1 MIINRYIFS
10 QIHLGTLLT
19 LMVLVSLS
27 LIFVFIAELEDLGRG
42 YYSLLH
48 IVEYVGLLFPG
59 KVVEF
64 MPLAVMLGTILSLGS
79 LASNSEI
86 IAMQAAGVSVFR
98 LLIAV
103 IQAALVLALI
113 SFLIAD
119 WVVPVSETSA
129 KQIRSSAI
137 NDTTAIRGKK
147 GLWIKDE
154 NSILHINL
162 LMPNGVAGQV
172 EIHQL
177 DENGRL
183 VSAIAAES
191 AIPQGENWRLLNVRK
206 TVFGKS
212 KVTTEQ
218 YDELNYQGKISDELL
233 DALMI
238 EPRQMSSN
246 DLYTYL
252 EFLQQNNLEA
262 SIERLTFWQKMFSPL
277 AVIVMCILAVPF
289 VLGSQRQGNAGQRL
303 MMGILLGLSFVVAD
317 RLLTQLGSYLNL
329 VPIINALL
337 PGLLFLSLAV
347 YLLLEKTHDDPLELD
362 FSPAFKFLMSITFV

>member
-1 MIINRYIFS
+1 MIINRYILR

-19 LMVLVSLS
+19 LLILVSLS
-27 LIFVFIAELEDLGRG
+27 LFFVFIAELEDLGKG

-86 IAMQAAGVSVFR
+86 IAMQAAGVSVVR
-98 LLIAV
+98 LLVAV
-103 IQAALVLALI
+103 IQAALILALL

-147 GLWIKDE
+147 GLWIKDD
-154 NSILHINL
+154 NSILHIDL
-162 LMPNGVAGQV
+162 LMPNGVARQI

-177 DENGRL
+177 DNNGRL

-191 AIPQGENWRLLNVRK
+191 AIPEGDNWRLQKVKK
-206 TVFGKS
+206 TVFGESSVK
-212 KVTTEQ
+212 TLNF
-218 YDELNYQGKISDELL
+218 DELTYQGKISDELL
-233 DALMI
+233 GALMI
-238 EPRQMSSN
+238 EPRQMSSG

-252 EFLQQNNLEA
+252 DFLQQNNLEA
-262 SIERLTFWQKMFSPL
+262 SVERLTFWQKIFSPL
-277 AVIVMCILAVPF
+277 AVIVMCVLAVPF

-303 MMGILLGLSFVVAD
+303 MMGILLGLSFVVTD
-317 RLLTQLGSYLNL
+317 RLLTQLGSHLNL
-329 VPIINALL
+329 IPVINALL
-337 PGLLFLSLAV
+337 PGLLFLSLAI
-347 YLLLEKTHDDPLELD
+347 YLLLQKN
-362 FSPAFKFLMSITFV
+362 SRRSA

>member
-238 EPRQMSSN
+238 EPRQMSSS

-317 RLLTQLGSYLNL
+317 RLLTQLGSHLNL

-347 YLLLEKTHDDPLELD
+347 YLLLEKN
-362 FSPAFKFLMSITFV
+362 SRRSA

>member
-1 MIINRYIFS
+1 MIINRYLFR
-10 QIHLGTLLT
+10 QIHMGTWLT

-27 LIFVFIAELEDLGRG
+27 LIFVFIAELEDMGQG

-48 IVEYVGLLFPG
+48 IIEYVGLLFPG

-86 IAMQAAGVSVFR
+86 ISMQAAGFSVFQ
-98 LLIAV
+98 LLAAV

-113 SFLIAD
+113 TFLIAD
-119 WVVPVSETSA
+119 WVVPISETSA
-129 KQIRSSAI
+129 KQMRSSAI

-147 GLWIKDE
+147 GLWIKDD

-162 LMPNGVAGQV
+162 LMPNGVARQV

-177 DENGRL
+177 DDNGRL
-183 VSAIAAES
+183 ISAIAAET
-191 AIPQGENWRLLNVRK
+191 AIPQDNNWRLMNVK
-206 TVFGKS
+206 ETIFGNS
-212 KVTTEQ
+212 GVRTRQ
-218 YDELNYQGKISDELL
+218 YEELTYRGKISNELL
-233 DALMI
+233 GALMI
-238 EPRQMSSN
+238 EPRQMSSG

-252 EFLQQNNLEA
+252 DFLQQNNLEA
-262 SIERLTFWQKMFSPL
+262 SVERLTFWQKLFSPL
-277 AVIVMCILAVPF
+277 VVIVMCILAVPF

-317 RLLTQLGSYLNL
+317 RLLTQLGSHLNL
-329 VPIINALL
+329 LPVINALL
-337 PGLLFLSLAV
+337 PGLLFLSLAI
-347 YLLLEKTHDDPLELD
+347 YLLVQKNARQ
-362 FSPAFKFLMSITFV
+362 SG